1 MSTLKVDDDIAQLQ
15 ALPKDILAQE
25 KAITALTGQSVDQK
39 WFVVHGAS
47 PQQTLERLEA
57 FTPALAQAQKAG
69 EIARWRTLP
78 LNSLARQKSDLTLL
92 RDAAPAVTNVLKS
105 AGLSAVSPNLDA
117 MPVSVDAWLESPAS
131 EGWRLLW
138 LTLPDGESGV
148 LVPVDGAKNSAH
160 LGELAARHDGVVWV
174 DRKASFDGLF
184 ALYRTLLTGLL
195 FAALAVI
202 ACGAML
208 RLGWRKGLIS
218 LVPSVLSLSCGLA
231 VLAATGHPVNL
242 FSLLALVLVLG
253 IGINYTLFFSNPR
266 GTPLTSMLAITLAMM
281 TTLLTLGMLVF
292 SATQAISS
300 FGIVLVS
307 AVALTAA
314 LLLAGCSHSTDT
326 KETRPQAWLQP
337 GTKVTLPP
345 PGISPAVS
353 SQQLLT
359 GSFNGQTQ
367 SLLVMLNADAHKV
380 TLAGLSSVG
389 IRLFL
394 ATYDETGIHTEQSIV
409 VPQLPPASQ
418 VLADVMLSHWPIS
431 AWQPQLP
438 KGWTLTDN
446 GDRRELRNASGKLV
460 TEIVYL
466 QRKGKRE
473 PISIEQHV
481 FKYHITIQ
489 YLGD

>member
-1 MSTLKVDDDIAQLQ
+1 M
-15 ALPKDILAQE
+15 
-25 KAITALTGQSVDQK
+25 
-39 WFVVHGAS
+39 
-47 PQQTLERLEA
+47 
-57 FTPALAQAQKAG
+57 
-69 EIARWRTLP
+69 
-78 LNSLARQKSDLTLL
+78 N
-92 RDAAPAVTNVLKS
+92 AV
-105 AGLSAVSPNLDA
+105 
-117 MPVSVDAWLESPAS
+117 
-131 EGWRLLW
+131 
-138 LTLPDGESGV
+138 
-148 LVPVDGAKNSAH
+148 
-160 LGELAARHDGVVWV
+160 
-174 DRKASFDGLF
+174 
-184 ALYRTLLTGLL
+184 YR
-195 FAALAVI
+195 
-202 ACGAML
+202 
-208 RLGWRKGLIS
+208 
-218 LVPSVLSLSCGLA
+218 
-231 VLAATGHPVNL
+231 
-242 FSLLALVLVLG
+242 
-253 IGINYTLFFSNPR
+253 
-266 GTPLTSMLAITLAMM
+266 
-281 TTLLTLGMLVF
+281 
-292 SATQAISS
+292 
-300 FGIVLVS
+300 
-307 AVALTAA
+307 AVALAAA

-326 KETRPQAWLQP
+326 QETRPQAWLQP
-337 GTKVTLPP
+337 GTRVTLPP

-438 KGWTLTDN
+438 KGWTLTDT

>member
-1 MSTLKVDDDIAQLQ
+1 MN
-15 ALPKDILAQE
+15 
-25 KAITALTGQSVDQK
+25 
-39 WFVVHGAS
+39 
-47 PQQTLERLEA
+47 A
-57 FTPALAQAQKAG
+57 F
-69 EIARWRTLP
+69 
-78 LNSLARQKSDLTLL
+78 
-92 RDAAPAVTNVLKS
+92 
-105 AGLSAVSPNLDA
+105 
-117 MPVSVDAWLESPAS
+117 
-131 EGWRLLW
+131 
-138 LTLPDGESGV
+138 
-148 LVPVDGAKNSAH
+148 
-160 LGELAARHDGVVWV
+160 
-174 DRKASFDGLF
+174 
-184 ALYRTLLTGLL
+184 YR
-195 FAALAVI
+195 
-202 ACGAML
+202 
-208 RLGWRKGLIS
+208 
-218 LVPSVLSLSCGLA
+218 
-231 VLAATGHPVNL
+231 
-242 FSLLALVLVLG
+242 
-253 IGINYTLFFSNPR
+253 
-266 GTPLTSMLAITLAMM
+266 
-281 TTLLTLGMLVF
+281 
-292 SATQAISS
+292 
-300 FGIVLVS
+300 

-314 LLLAGCSHSTDT
+314 LLLTGCSHSTDT
-326 KETRPQAWLQP
+326 QETRPQAWLQP
-337 GTKVTLPP
+337 GTRVTLPP

-438 KGWTLTDN
+438 KGWTLTDT

>member
-1 MSTLKVDDDIAQLQ
+1 M
-15 ALPKDILAQE
+15 
-25 KAITALTGQSVDQK
+25 
-39 WFVVHGAS
+39 
-47 PQQTLERLEA
+47 
-57 FTPALAQAQKAG
+57 
-69 EIARWRTLP
+69 
-78 LNSLARQKSDLTLL
+78 N
-92 RDAAPAVTNVLKS
+92 AV
-105 AGLSAVSPNLDA
+105 
-117 MPVSVDAWLESPAS
+117 
-131 EGWRLLW
+131 
-138 LTLPDGESGV
+138 
-148 LVPVDGAKNSAH
+148 
-160 LGELAARHDGVVWV
+160 
-174 DRKASFDGLF
+174 
-184 ALYRTLLTGLL
+184 YR
-195 FAALAVI
+195 
-202 ACGAML
+202 
-208 RLGWRKGLIS
+208 
-218 LVPSVLSLSCGLA
+218 
-231 VLAATGHPVNL
+231 
-242 FSLLALVLVLG
+242 
-253 IGINYTLFFSNPR
+253 
-266 GTPLTSMLAITLAMM
+266 
-281 TTLLTLGMLVF
+281 
-292 SATQAISS
+292 
-300 FGIVLVS
+300 
-307 AVALTAA
+307 AVALAAA

-394 ATYDETGIHTEQSIV
+394 ATYDESGIHTEQSIV

-438 KGWTLTDN
+438 QGWTLTDN

>member
-1 MSTLKVDDDIAQLQ
+1 M
-15 ALPKDILAQE
+15 
-25 KAITALTGQSVDQK
+25 
-39 WFVVHGAS
+39 
-47 PQQTLERLEA
+47 
-57 FTPALAQAQKAG
+57 
-69 EIARWRTLP
+69 
-78 LNSLARQKSDLTLL
+78 N
-92 RDAAPAVTNVLKS
+92 AV
-105 AGLSAVSPNLDA
+105 
-117 MPVSVDAWLESPAS
+117 
-131 EGWRLLW
+131 
-138 LTLPDGESGV
+138 
-148 LVPVDGAKNSAH
+148 
-160 LGELAARHDGVVWV
+160 
-174 DRKASFDGLF
+174 
-184 ALYRTLLTGLL
+184 YR
-195 FAALAVI
+195 
-202 ACGAML
+202 
-208 RLGWRKGLIS
+208 
-218 LVPSVLSLSCGLA
+218 
-231 VLAATGHPVNL
+231 
-242 FSLLALVLVLG
+242 
-253 IGINYTLFFSNPR
+253 
-266 GTPLTSMLAITLAMM
+266 
-281 TTLLTLGMLVF
+281 
-292 SATQAISS
+292 
-300 FGIVLVS
+300 
-307 AVALTAA
+307 AVALAAA

-326 KETRPQAWLQP
+326 QETRPQAWLQP

-394 ATYDETGIHTEQSIV
+394 ATYDESGIHTEQSIV

-438 KGWTLTDN
+438 KGWTLKDN

-473 PISIEQHV
+473 PISIEQYV

>member
-1 MSTLKVDDDIAQLQ
+1 MN
-15 ALPKDILAQE
+15 
-25 KAITALTGQSVDQK
+25 
-39 WFVVHGAS
+39 
-47 PQQTLERLEA
+47 A
-57 FTPALAQAQKAG
+57 FYRTVALA
-69 EIARWRTLP
+69 
-78 LNSLARQKSDLTLL
+78 
-92 RDAAPAVTNVLKS
+92 
-105 AGLSAVSPNLDA
+105 
-117 MPVSVDAWLESPAS
+117 
-131 EGWRLLW
+131 
-138 LTLPDGESGV
+138 
-148 LVPVDGAKNSAH
+148 
-160 LGELAARHDGVVWV
+160 
-174 DRKASFDGLF
+174 
-184 ALYRTLLTGLL
+184 
-195 FAALAVI
+195 
-202 ACGAML
+202 
-208 RLGWRKGLIS
+208 
-218 LVPSVLSLSCGLA
+218 
-231 VLAATGHPVNL
+231 
-242 FSLLALVLVLG
+242 
-253 IGINYTLFFSNPR
+253 
-266 GTPLTSMLAITLAMM
+266 
-281 TTLLTLGMLVF
+281 
-292 SATQAISS
+292 
-300 FGIVLVS
+300 
-307 AVALTAA
+307 AA

-337 GTKVTLPP
+337 GTRVTLPP

>member
-1 MSTLKVDDDIAQLQ
+1 MN
-15 ALPKDILAQE
+15 
-25 KAITALTGQSVDQK
+25 
-39 WFVVHGAS
+39 
-47 PQQTLERLEA
+47 A
-57 FTPALAQAQKAG
+57 F
-69 EIARWRTLP
+69 
-78 LNSLARQKSDLTLL
+78 
-92 RDAAPAVTNVLKS
+92 
-105 AGLSAVSPNLDA
+105 
-117 MPVSVDAWLESPAS
+117 
-131 EGWRLLW
+131 
-138 LTLPDGESGV
+138 
-148 LVPVDGAKNSAH
+148 
-160 LGELAARHDGVVWV
+160 
-174 DRKASFDGLF
+174 
-184 ALYRTLLTGLL
+184 YR
-195 FAALAVI
+195 
-202 ACGAML
+202 
-208 RLGWRKGLIS
+208 
-218 LVPSVLSLSCGLA
+218 
-231 VLAATGHPVNL
+231 
-242 FSLLALVLVLG
+242 
-253 IGINYTLFFSNPR
+253 
-266 GTPLTSMLAITLAMM
+266 
-281 TTLLTLGMLVF
+281 
-292 SATQAISS
+292 
-300 FGIVLVS
+300 
-307 AVALTAA
+307 AVALAAA

-337 GTKVTLPP
+337 GTRVTLPP

-367 SLLVMLNADAHKV
+367 SLLVMLSADAHKV

>member
-1 MSTLKVDDDIAQLQ
+1 MN
-15 ALPKDILAQE
+15 
-25 KAITALTGQSVDQK
+25 
-39 WFVVHGAS
+39 
-47 PQQTLERLEA
+47 A
-57 FTPALAQAQKAG
+57 F
-69 EIARWRTLP
+69 
-78 LNSLARQKSDLTLL
+78 
-92 RDAAPAVTNVLKS
+92 
-105 AGLSAVSPNLDA
+105 
-117 MPVSVDAWLESPAS
+117 
-131 EGWRLLW
+131 
-138 LTLPDGESGV
+138 
-148 LVPVDGAKNSAH
+148 
-160 LGELAARHDGVVWV
+160 
-174 DRKASFDGLF
+174 
-184 ALYRTLLTGLL
+184 YR
-195 FAALAVI
+195 
-202 ACGAML
+202 
-208 RLGWRKGLIS
+208 
-218 LVPSVLSLSCGLA
+218 
-231 VLAATGHPVNL
+231 
-242 FSLLALVLVLG
+242 
-253 IGINYTLFFSNPR
+253 
-266 GTPLTSMLAITLAMM
+266 
-281 TTLLTLGMLVF
+281 
-292 SATQAISS
+292 
-300 FGIVLVS
+300 

-326 KETRPQAWLQP
+326 QETRPQAWLQP
-337 GTKVTLPP
+337 GTRVTLPP

-389 IRLFL
+389 FRLFL

-438 KGWTLTDN
+438 KGWTLTDT

>member
-1 MSTLKVDDDIAQLQ
+1 MN
-15 ALPKDILAQE
+15 
-25 KAITALTGQSVDQK
+25 
-39 WFVVHGAS
+39 
-47 PQQTLERLEA
+47 A
-57 FTPALAQAQKAG
+57 F
-69 EIARWRTLP
+69 
-78 LNSLARQKSDLTLL
+78 
-92 RDAAPAVTNVLKS
+92 
-105 AGLSAVSPNLDA
+105 
-117 MPVSVDAWLESPAS
+117 
-131 EGWRLLW
+131 
-138 LTLPDGESGV
+138 
-148 LVPVDGAKNSAH
+148 
-160 LGELAARHDGVVWV
+160 
-174 DRKASFDGLF
+174 
-184 ALYRTLLTGLL
+184 YRA
-195 FAALAVI
+195 AALA
-202 ACGAML
+202 
-208 RLGWRKGLIS
+208 
-218 LVPSVLSLSCGLA
+218 
-231 VLAATGHPVNL
+231 
-242 FSLLALVLVLG
+242 
-253 IGINYTLFFSNPR
+253 
-266 GTPLTSMLAITLAMM
+266 
-281 TTLLTLGMLVF
+281 
-292 SATQAISS
+292 
-300 FGIVLVS
+300 
-307 AVALTAA
+307 AA

-337 GTKVTLPP
+337 GTRVTLPP

-359 GSFNGQTQ
+359 GSFKGQTQ

-438 KGWTLTDN
+438 KGWTLTDT

>member
-1 MSTLKVDDDIAQLQ
+1 M
-15 ALPKDILAQE
+15 
-25 KAITALTGQSVDQK
+25 
-39 WFVVHGAS
+39 
-47 PQQTLERLEA
+47 
-57 FTPALAQAQKAG
+57 
-69 EIARWRTLP
+69 
-78 LNSLARQKSDLTLL
+78 N
-92 RDAAPAVTNVLKS
+92 AV
-105 AGLSAVSPNLDA
+105 
-117 MPVSVDAWLESPAS
+117 
-131 EGWRLLW
+131 
-138 LTLPDGESGV
+138 
-148 LVPVDGAKNSAH
+148 
-160 LGELAARHDGVVWV
+160 
-174 DRKASFDGLF
+174 
-184 ALYRTLLTGLL
+184 YR
-195 FAALAVI
+195 
-202 ACGAML
+202 
-208 RLGWRKGLIS
+208 
-218 LVPSVLSLSCGLA
+218 
-231 VLAATGHPVNL
+231 
-242 FSLLALVLVLG
+242 
-253 IGINYTLFFSNPR
+253 
-266 GTPLTSMLAITLAMM
+266 
-281 TTLLTLGMLVF
+281 
-292 SATQAISS
+292 
-300 FGIVLVS
+300 
-307 AVALTAA
+307 AVALAAA

-460 TEIVYL
+460 TEIIYL

>member
-1 MSTLKVDDDIAQLQ
+1 MN
-15 ALPKDILAQE
+15 
-25 KAITALTGQSVDQK
+25 
-39 WFVVHGAS
+39 
-47 PQQTLERLEA
+47 A
-57 FTPALAQAQKAG
+57 F
-69 EIARWRTLP
+69 
-78 LNSLARQKSDLTLL
+78 
-92 RDAAPAVTNVLKS
+92 
-105 AGLSAVSPNLDA
+105 
-117 MPVSVDAWLESPAS
+117 
-131 EGWRLLW
+131 
-138 LTLPDGESGV
+138 
-148 LVPVDGAKNSAH
+148 
-160 LGELAARHDGVVWV
+160 
-174 DRKASFDGLF
+174 
-184 ALYRTLLTGLL
+184 YR
-195 FAALAVI
+195 
-202 ACGAML
+202 
-208 RLGWRKGLIS
+208 
-218 LVPSVLSLSCGLA
+218 
-231 VLAATGHPVNL
+231 
-242 FSLLALVLVLG
+242 
-253 IGINYTLFFSNPR
+253 
-266 GTPLTSMLAITLAMM
+266 
-281 TTLLTLGMLVF
+281 
-292 SATQAISS
+292 
-300 FGIVLVS
+300 
-307 AVALTAA
+307 AVAPAA

-337 GTKVTLPP
+337 GTRVTLPP

>member
-1 MSTLKVDDDIAQLQ
+1 MN
-15 ALPKDILAQE
+15 
-25 KAITALTGQSVDQK
+25 
-39 WFVVHGAS
+39 
-47 PQQTLERLEA
+47 A
-57 FTPALAQAQKAG
+57 F
-69 EIARWRTLP
+69 
-78 LNSLARQKSDLTLL
+78 
-92 RDAAPAVTNVLKS
+92 
-105 AGLSAVSPNLDA
+105 
-117 MPVSVDAWLESPAS
+117 
-131 EGWRLLW
+131 
-138 LTLPDGESGV
+138 
-148 LVPVDGAKNSAH
+148 
-160 LGELAARHDGVVWV
+160 
-174 DRKASFDGLF
+174 
-184 ALYRTLLTGLL
+184 YR
-195 FAALAVI
+195 
-202 ACGAML
+202 
-208 RLGWRKGLIS
+208 
-218 LVPSVLSLSCGLA
+218 
-231 VLAATGHPVNL
+231 
-242 FSLLALVLVLG
+242 
-253 IGINYTLFFSNPR
+253 
-266 GTPLTSMLAITLAMM
+266 
-281 TTLLTLGMLVF
+281 
-292 SATQAISS
+292 
-300 FGIVLVS
+300 
-307 AVALTAA
+307 AVALAAA

-337 GTKVTLPP
+337 GTRVTLPP

-473 PISIEQHV
+473 PISIEQNV

>member
-1 MSTLKVDDDIAQLQ
+1 M
-15 ALPKDILAQE
+15 
-25 KAITALTGQSVDQK
+25 
-39 WFVVHGAS
+39 
-47 PQQTLERLEA
+47 
-57 FTPALAQAQKAG
+57 
-69 EIARWRTLP
+69 
-78 LNSLARQKSDLTLL
+78 N
-92 RDAAPAVTNVLKS
+92 AV
-105 AGLSAVSPNLDA
+105 
-117 MPVSVDAWLESPAS
+117 
-131 EGWRLLW
+131 
-138 LTLPDGESGV
+138 
-148 LVPVDGAKNSAH
+148 
-160 LGELAARHDGVVWV
+160 
-174 DRKASFDGLF
+174 
-184 ALYRTLLTGLL
+184 YR
-195 FAALAVI
+195 
-202 ACGAML
+202 
-208 RLGWRKGLIS
+208 
-218 LVPSVLSLSCGLA
+218 
-231 VLAATGHPVNL
+231 
-242 FSLLALVLVLG
+242 
-253 IGINYTLFFSNPR
+253 
-266 GTPLTSMLAITLAMM
+266 
-281 TTLLTLGMLVF
+281 
-292 SATQAISS
+292 
-300 FGIVLVS
+300 
-307 AVALTAA
+307 AVALAA
-314 LLLAGCSHSTDT
+314 VLLLAGCSHSTDT

-345 PGISPAVS
+345 PGISPAVRS
-353 SQQLLT
+353 RQLLT

-394 ATYDETGIHTEQSIV
+394 ATYDESGIHTEQSIV

>member
-1 MSTLKVDDDIAQLQ
+1 M
-15 ALPKDILAQE
+15 
-25 KAITALTGQSVDQK
+25 
-39 WFVVHGAS
+39 
-47 PQQTLERLEA
+47 
-57 FTPALAQAQKAG
+57 
-69 EIARWRTLP
+69 
-78 LNSLARQKSDLTLL
+78 N
-92 RDAAPAVTNVLKS
+92 AV
-105 AGLSAVSPNLDA
+105 
-117 MPVSVDAWLESPAS
+117 
-131 EGWRLLW
+131 
-138 LTLPDGESGV
+138 
-148 LVPVDGAKNSAH
+148 
-160 LGELAARHDGVVWV
+160 
-174 DRKASFDGLF
+174 
-184 ALYRTLLTGLL
+184 YR
-195 FAALAVI
+195 
-202 ACGAML
+202 
-208 RLGWRKGLIS
+208 
-218 LVPSVLSLSCGLA
+218 
-231 VLAATGHPVNL
+231 
-242 FSLLALVLVLG
+242 
-253 IGINYTLFFSNPR
+253 
-266 GTPLTSMLAITLAMM
+266 
-281 TTLLTLGMLVF
+281 
-292 SATQAISS
+292 
-300 FGIVLVS
+300 
-307 AVALTAA
+307 AVALAAA

-394 ATYDETGIHTEQSIV
+394 ATYDESGIHTEQSIV
-409 VPQLPPASQ
+409 VTQLPPASQ

>member
-1 MSTLKVDDDIAQLQ
+1 MN
-15 ALPKDILAQE
+15 
-25 KAITALTGQSVDQK
+25 
-39 WFVVHGAS
+39 
-47 PQQTLERLEA
+47 A
-57 FTPALAQAQKAG
+57 F
-69 EIARWRTLP
+69 
-78 LNSLARQKSDLTLL
+78 
-92 RDAAPAVTNVLKS
+92 
-105 AGLSAVSPNLDA
+105 
-117 MPVSVDAWLESPAS
+117 
-131 EGWRLLW
+131 
-138 LTLPDGESGV
+138 
-148 LVPVDGAKNSAH
+148 
-160 LGELAARHDGVVWV
+160 
-174 DRKASFDGLF
+174 
-184 ALYRTLLTGLL
+184 YR
-195 FAALAVI
+195 
-202 ACGAML
+202 
-208 RLGWRKGLIS
+208 
-218 LVPSVLSLSCGLA
+218 
-231 VLAATGHPVNL
+231 
-242 FSLLALVLVLG
+242 
-253 IGINYTLFFSNPR
+253 
-266 GTPLTSMLAITLAMM
+266 
-281 TTLLTLGMLVF
+281 
-292 SATQAISS
+292 
-300 FGIVLVS
+300 
-307 AVALTAA
+307 AVALAAA

-337 GTKVTLPP
+337 GTRVTLPP

-446 GDRRELRNASGKLV
+446 GDRRELRNARGKLV

>member
-1 MSTLKVDDDIAQLQ
+1 MN
-15 ALPKDILAQE
+15 P
-25 KAITALTGQSVDQK
+25 
-39 WFVVHGAS
+39 F
-47 PQQTLERLEA
+47 
-57 FTPALAQAQKAG
+57 
-69 EIARWRTLP
+69 
-78 LNSLARQKSDLTLL
+78 
-92 RDAAPAVTNVLKS
+92 
-105 AGLSAVSPNLDA
+105 
-117 MPVSVDAWLESPAS
+117 
-131 EGWRLLW
+131 
-138 LTLPDGESGV
+138 
-148 LVPVDGAKNSAH
+148 
-160 LGELAARHDGVVWV
+160 
-174 DRKASFDGLF
+174 
-184 ALYRTLLTGLL
+184 YR
-195 FAALAVI
+195 
-202 ACGAML
+202 
-208 RLGWRKGLIS
+208 
-218 LVPSVLSLSCGLA
+218 
-231 VLAATGHPVNL
+231 
-242 FSLLALVLVLG
+242 
-253 IGINYTLFFSNPR
+253 
-266 GTPLTSMLAITLAMM
+266 
-281 TTLLTLGMLVF
+281 
-292 SATQAISS
+292 
-300 FGIVLVS
+300 

-337 GTKVTLPP
+337 GTRVTLPP

-446 GDRRELRNASGKLV
+446 GDRRELLNASGKLV

>member
-1 MSTLKVDDDIAQLQ
+1 M
-15 ALPKDILAQE
+15 
-25 KAITALTGQSVDQK
+25 
-39 WFVVHGAS
+39 
-47 PQQTLERLEA
+47 
-57 FTPALAQAQKAG
+57 
-69 EIARWRTLP
+69 
-78 LNSLARQKSDLTLL
+78 N
-92 RDAAPAVTNVLKS
+92 AV
-105 AGLSAVSPNLDA
+105 
-117 MPVSVDAWLESPAS
+117 
-131 EGWRLLW
+131 
-138 LTLPDGESGV
+138 
-148 LVPVDGAKNSAH
+148 
-160 LGELAARHDGVVWV
+160 
-174 DRKASFDGLF
+174 
-184 ALYRTLLTGLL
+184 YR
-195 FAALAVI
+195 
-202 ACGAML
+202 
-208 RLGWRKGLIS
+208 
-218 LVPSVLSLSCGLA
+218 
-231 VLAATGHPVNL
+231 
-242 FSLLALVLVLG
+242 
-253 IGINYTLFFSNPR
+253 
-266 GTPLTSMLAITLAMM
+266 
-281 TTLLTLGMLVF
+281 
-292 SATQAISS
+292 
-300 FGIVLVS
+300 
-307 AVALTAA
+307 AVALAAA

-326 KETRPQAWLQP
+326 QETRPQAWLQP

-394 ATYDETGIHTEQSIV
+394 ATYDESGIHTEQSIV

-438 KGWTLTDN
+438 KGWTLKDN

>member
-1 MSTLKVDDDIAQLQ
+1 MN
-15 ALPKDILAQE
+15 
-25 KAITALTGQSVDQK
+25 
-39 WFVVHGAS
+39 
-47 PQQTLERLEA
+47 A
-57 FTPALAQAQKAG
+57 F
-69 EIARWRTLP
+69 
-78 LNSLARQKSDLTLL
+78 
-92 RDAAPAVTNVLKS
+92 
-105 AGLSAVSPNLDA
+105 
-117 MPVSVDAWLESPAS
+117 
-131 EGWRLLW
+131 
-138 LTLPDGESGV
+138 
-148 LVPVDGAKNSAH
+148 
-160 LGELAARHDGVVWV
+160 
-174 DRKASFDGLF
+174 
-184 ALYRTLLTGLL
+184 YR
-195 FAALAVI
+195 
-202 ACGAML
+202 
-208 RLGWRKGLIS
+208 
-218 LVPSVLSLSCGLA
+218 
-231 VLAATGHPVNL
+231 
-242 FSLLALVLVLG
+242 
-253 IGINYTLFFSNPR
+253 
-266 GTPLTSMLAITLAMM
+266 
-281 TTLLTLGMLVF
+281 
-292 SATQAISS
+292 
-300 FGIVLVS
+300 

-326 KETRPQAWLQP
+326 QETRPQAWLQP
-337 GTKVTLPP
+337 GTRVTLPP
-345 PGISPAVS
+345 SGISPAVS

-438 KGWTLTDN
+438 KGWTLTDT

>member
-1 MSTLKVDDDIAQLQ
+1 MN
-15 ALPKDILAQE
+15 
-25 KAITALTGQSVDQK
+25 
-39 WFVVHGAS
+39 
-47 PQQTLERLEA
+47 A
-57 FTPALAQAQKAG
+57 FY
-69 EIARWRTLP
+69 R
-78 LNSLARQKSDLTLL
+78 
-92 RDAAPAVTNVLKS
+92 AV
-105 AGLSAVSPNLDA
+105 
-117 MPVSVDAWLESPAS
+117 
-131 EGWRLLW
+131 
-138 LTLPDGESGV
+138 
-148 LVPVDGAKNSAH
+148 
-160 LGELAARHDGVVWV
+160 
-174 DRKASFDGLF
+174 
-184 ALYRTLLTGLL
+184 
-195 FAALAVI
+195 ALAV
-202 ACGAML
+202 
-208 RLGWRKGLIS
+208 
-218 LVPSVLSLSCGLA
+218 
-231 VLAATGHPVNL
+231 
-242 FSLLALVLVLG
+242 
-253 IGINYTLFFSNPR
+253 
-266 GTPLTSMLAITLAMM
+266 
-281 TTLLTLGMLVF
+281 
-292 SATQAISS
+292 
-300 FGIVLVS
+300 
-307 AVALTAA
+307 A

-337 GTKVTLPP
+337 GTRVTLPP

>member
-1 MSTLKVDDDIAQLQ
+1 MN
-15 ALPKDILAQE
+15 
-25 KAITALTGQSVDQK
+25 
-39 WFVVHGAS
+39 
-47 PQQTLERLEA
+47 A
-57 FTPALAQAQKAG
+57 F
-69 EIARWRTLP
+69 
-78 LNSLARQKSDLTLL
+78 
-92 RDAAPAVTNVLKS
+92 
-105 AGLSAVSPNLDA
+105 
-117 MPVSVDAWLESPAS
+117 
-131 EGWRLLW
+131 
-138 LTLPDGESGV
+138 
-148 LVPVDGAKNSAH
+148 
-160 LGELAARHDGVVWV
+160 
-174 DRKASFDGLF
+174 
-184 ALYRTLLTGLL
+184 YR
-195 FAALAVI
+195 
-202 ACGAML
+202 
-208 RLGWRKGLIS
+208 
-218 LVPSVLSLSCGLA
+218 
-231 VLAATGHPVNL
+231 
-242 FSLLALVLVLG
+242 
-253 IGINYTLFFSNPR
+253 
-266 GTPLTSMLAITLAMM
+266 
-281 TTLLTLGMLVF
+281 
-292 SATQAISS
+292 
-300 FGIVLVS
+300 

-337 GTKVTLPP
+337 GTRVTLPP

-409 VPQLPPASQ
+409 MPQLPPASQ

>member
-1 MSTLKVDDDIAQLQ
+1 MN
-15 ALPKDILAQE
+15 
-25 KAITALTGQSVDQK
+25 
-39 WFVVHGAS
+39 
-47 PQQTLERLEA
+47 A
-57 FTPALAQAQKAG
+57 F
-69 EIARWRTLP
+69 
-78 LNSLARQKSDLTLL
+78 
-92 RDAAPAVTNVLKS
+92 
-105 AGLSAVSPNLDA
+105 
-117 MPVSVDAWLESPAS
+117 
-131 EGWRLLW
+131 
-138 LTLPDGESGV
+138 
-148 LVPVDGAKNSAH
+148 
-160 LGELAARHDGVVWV
+160 
-174 DRKASFDGLF
+174 
-184 ALYRTLLTGLL
+184 YR
-195 FAALAVI
+195 
-202 ACGAML
+202 
-208 RLGWRKGLIS
+208 
-218 LVPSVLSLSCGLA
+218 
-231 VLAATGHPVNL
+231 
-242 FSLLALVLVLG
+242 
-253 IGINYTLFFSNPR
+253 
-266 GTPLTSMLAITLAMM
+266 
-281 TTLLTLGMLVF
+281 
-292 SATQAISS
+292 
-300 FGIVLVS
+300 
-307 AVALTAA
+307 AVALAAA

-337 GTKVTLPP
+337 GTRVTLPP

-359 GSFNGQTQ
+359 GSFNGQMQ

>member
-1 MSTLKVDDDIAQLQ
+1 MN
-15 ALPKDILAQE
+15 
-25 KAITALTGQSVDQK
+25 
-39 WFVVHGAS
+39 
-47 PQQTLERLEA
+47 A
-57 FTPALAQAQKAG
+57 F
-69 EIARWRTLP
+69 
-78 LNSLARQKSDLTLL
+78 
-92 RDAAPAVTNVLKS
+92 
-105 AGLSAVSPNLDA
+105 
-117 MPVSVDAWLESPAS
+117 
-131 EGWRLLW
+131 
-138 LTLPDGESGV
+138 
-148 LVPVDGAKNSAH
+148 
-160 LGELAARHDGVVWV
+160 
-174 DRKASFDGLF
+174 
-184 ALYRTLLTGLL
+184 YR
-195 FAALAVI
+195 
-202 ACGAML
+202 
-208 RLGWRKGLIS
+208 
-218 LVPSVLSLSCGLA
+218 
-231 VLAATGHPVNL
+231 
-242 FSLLALVLVLG
+242 
-253 IGINYTLFFSNPR
+253 
-266 GTPLTSMLAITLAMM
+266 
-281 TTLLTLGMLVF
+281 
-292 SATQAISS
+292 
-300 FGIVLVS
+300 

-326 KETRPQAWLQP
+326 QETRPQAWLQP
-337 GTKVTLPP
+337 GTRVTLPP

-394 ATYDETGIHTEQSIV
+394 ATYDESGIHTEQSIV

-418 VLADVMLSHWPIS
+418 VLADVMLSHWPII

-438 KGWTLTDN
+438 KGWTLTDT

>member
-1 MSTLKVDDDIAQLQ
+1 MN
-15 ALPKDILAQE
+15 
-25 KAITALTGQSVDQK
+25 
-39 WFVVHGAS
+39 
-47 PQQTLERLEA
+47 A
-57 FTPALAQAQKAG
+57 F
-69 EIARWRTLP
+69 
-78 LNSLARQKSDLTLL
+78 
-92 RDAAPAVTNVLKS
+92 
-105 AGLSAVSPNLDA
+105 
-117 MPVSVDAWLESPAS
+117 
-131 EGWRLLW
+131 
-138 LTLPDGESGV
+138 
-148 LVPVDGAKNSAH
+148 
-160 LGELAARHDGVVWV
+160 
-174 DRKASFDGLF
+174 
-184 ALYRTLLTGLL
+184 YR
-195 FAALAVI
+195 
-202 ACGAML
+202 
-208 RLGWRKGLIS
+208 
-218 LVPSVLSLSCGLA
+218 
-231 VLAATGHPVNL
+231 
-242 FSLLALVLVLG
+242 
-253 IGINYTLFFSNPR
+253 
-266 GTPLTSMLAITLAMM
+266 
-281 TTLLTLGMLVF
+281 
-292 SATQAISS
+292 
-300 FGIVLVS
+300 

-394 ATYDETGIHTEQSIV
+394 ATYDESGIHTEQSIV